1 MIKKGASRKGQRRRQ
16 AIAAAGARDEEEIHL
31 QRPLADE
38 PVRLDLA
45 SAGIVKQIAR
55 IEAKPEALQEVRL
68 PKHGEQVW
76 GRQQTR
82 REYRWVWLFSAL
94 AIILMFTAIAMV
106 NRRSDQDTGSPPAAL
121 PGIVVLSENLDEQSP
136 LYAFQQNPYQM
147 RLDAIKIL
155 RQVAAATKAEQI
167 RALIR
172 KSPDTET
179 LLAKHWKPWP
189 SPPLLDDPDQLQSDF
204 DQTSGTAFLWLQG
217 TQQDGGTFLA
227 FFVREGDT
235 LLLDW
240 EATMELGEAR
250 LSSLAKLP
258 TTHPV
263 AMRVILSPS
272 PYYLPT
278 LPESDYESY
287 KITNLAEE
295 TIVWGYVRRGTPEHQ
310 QINGL
315 LQHDSPLLDAI
326 SSVRVRVKLRRTD
339 DVNSQNRFF
348 ITEMLHKD
356 WVMP

>member
-16 AIAAAGARDEEEIHL
+16 AIADAGARDEEETYFPH
-31 QRPLADE
+31 PPVDE
-38 PVRLDLA
+38 PIKLDLA
-45 SAGIVKQIAR
+45 TSGVLAEIAR
-55 IEAKPEALQEVRL
+55 IKPVPIFVENARL
-68 PKHGEQVW
+68 PQHHEVAW
-76 GRQQTR
+76 GRPKSSV
-82 REYRWVWLFSAL
+82 EYRWVWLLSLLTIAV
-94 AIILMFTAIAMV
+94 MFTAIAMV
-106 NRRSDQDTGSPPAAL
+106 NRGSHQNAGTSTAL
-121 PGIVVLSENLDEQSP
+121 PGFVVLSDDLDEQSP

-155 RQVAAATKAEQI
+155 RQVAAATKPEQI
-167 RALIR
+167 LPLIR
-172 KSPDTET
+172 QSADTQA

-189 SPPLLDDPDQLQSDF
+189 SAPLLDDPDQWQSEI
-204 DQTSGTAFLWLQG
+204 DQASGTAFLWLQG
-217 TQQDGGTFLA
+217 THQDGSPLLA
-227 FFVREGDT
+227 FFVREGGA

-250 LSSLAKLP
+250 LSTLAKLP

-287 KITNLAEE
+287 KITNLREE

-310 QINGL
+310 QINDL
-315 LQHDSPLLDAI
+315 LQRDSHLLEAI
-326 SSVRVRVKLRRTD
+326 SAARVRVKLRRTD